1 MDPGLYVAFL
11 LFYVGWIFILNGLHA
26 LNLLSTKEAAL
37 WNFVISTMMFVW
49 VIYLLGGNLMG
60 KGTTWFAAQVLLFA
74 FTYLFLGINYILGM
88 DGRGLGWYC
97 LWVSLV
103 TPVVSY
109 QNFMAGD
116 WRFGCIWAIWGILW
130 FLFWVILGLGKT
142 SVMNKVKYI
151 MVPVGIIT
159 AWIPGLL
166 MMIGKW

>member
-11 LFYVGWIFILNGLHA
+11 LFFVGWIFILNGLHA

-37 WNFVISTMMFVW
+37 WNLIISTMMFIW
-49 VIYLLGGNLMG
+49 VVYLLGGNLMG

-116 WRFGCIWAIWGILW
+116 WRFGAIWAIWGVLW

-142 SVMNKVKYI
+142 SVMNKVKHI
-151 MVPVGIIT
+151 MVPIGVIT

-166 MMIGKW
+166 MMIGQW